1 MATILNKLPEYARPG
16 RKEEYP
22 YDQWFNGQ
30 IWELIEGEDY
40 KSDTRYFKTR
50 IRAAATRRG
59 IKVTVAHTFDTE
71 GKGRSVVQAKPQD
84 YDRDRAN
91 SGPGW
96 IRSE

>member
-22 YDQWFNGQ
+22 YDDWFDGQ
-30 IWELIEGEDY
+30 VWELTEGEDY

-59 IKVTVAHTFDTE
+59 IKVTVAHTFDSD
-71 GKGRSVVQAKPQD
+71 GKGRIVVKAKP
-84 YDRDRAN
+84 YDRDRAI
-91 SGPGW
+91 SGSGW
-96 IRSE
+96 IPSE